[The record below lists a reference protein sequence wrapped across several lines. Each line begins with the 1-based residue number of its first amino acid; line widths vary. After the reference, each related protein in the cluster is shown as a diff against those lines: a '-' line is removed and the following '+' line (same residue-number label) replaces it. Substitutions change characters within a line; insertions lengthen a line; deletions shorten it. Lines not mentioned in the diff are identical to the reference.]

1 MRLVEGFFYTQKYF
15 KERVNRVSFYQ
26 QNLSYSYIAFQDE
39 I

>member
-1 MRLVEGFFYTQKYF
+1 MRLVEGFLYTQKYF

-26 QNLSYSYIAFQDE
+26 QNLSYSYITSQGE